1 MYVPAR
7 PEDLWDFH
15 IEHWYRHKTK
25 FRHSRHHYTIDP
37 SKFTAK
43 EYRPTFSPNLGK
55 WNIADEA
62 LYRYVNV
69 WEEDNGTEIED
80 KYSYE
85 MTKIKSTHFS
95 GDLKLSIGLKNTK
108 AENDYNLTTDKKETE
123 KVTRE
128 VVVKRKDGSDFLGKV
143 AIYY

>member
-1 MYVPAR
+1 M
-7 PEDLWDFH
+7 
-15 IEHWYRHKTK
+15 
-25 FRHSRHHYTIDP
+25 
-37 SKFTAK
+37 
-43 EYRPTFSPNLGK
+43 
-55 WNIADEA
+55 
-62 LYRYVNV
+62 

-143 AIYY
+143 AIYYYDPVIESVNGDECSIHEYNTGLISFTVAAY